1 MNYKFKLNQTVYII
15 LLLVFT
21 FGVLL
26 ELTRSEYVLRYHPG
40 TSEKAEVN
48 VIPLPEKLKAS
59 LKQETYLVLN
69 NSNSTDSMKLKDNI
83 LQTLRY
89 MHKYGEEMNV
99 TSFPKELKKYS
110 GIIITF
116 EELDLIPDLIALED
130 YVEHGGSVFFAIRP
144 GINDG
149 LFRLYRK
156 LGLYE
161 VGGFTEASGIELTS
175 NILIKQKGLVIN
187 DDTIIN
193 SSLAIGLESRSKVHA
208 RSVNN
213 IPLLWDVPYQKGRF
227 IIFNGT
233 MLDSKVNRGLIVGSL
248 SLMKEDF
255 IYPILNMK
263 LANIDDFPA
272 PVPEGYNQQIVQE
285 HDMSTETFYR
295 KIWWP
300 FIQGGAK
307 EFDVKYAGFLI
318 QAYNDRVNGPFSAD
332 PGEQLE
338 TLISY
343 GRELLKMGGEIGI
356 HGYNHQ
362 SLTIDA
368 QRVSHLGY
376 NEWNSQ
382 DEMEEA
388 LEELHQ
394 YVKKAFPK
402 IKVKS
407 YVPPS
412 NIIDEYGLNAIRSAI
427 PEINVISSLYIE
439 EEENERNFVQEFIN
453 DGEFTHLPR
462 ITSGYAY
469 SNQTKWAIANSLT
482 SIGVFSHF
490 IHPDD
495 ILDEERTSAKTWGE
509 LSQEYNSMLRDLKI
523 NYPWLRSM
531 LPSEAADWIERYS
544 NVTIYTEKTD
554 QKLRVYSDS
563 FSEEAYFV
571 FRTNKK
577 ITNMKD
583 CTIKKIEDGVYLV
596 TGHKEIFEIGLME

>member
-15 LLLVFT
+15 LLFVFT

-48 VIPLPEKLKAS
+48 VIPLPKKLKAS
-59 LKQETYLVLN
+59 LKQEMYLVLKN
-69 NSNSTDSMKLKDNI
+69 PDSTDSMKLKDNI

-99 TSFPKELKKYS
+99 SSFPKELKNYS

-116 EELDLIPDLIALED
+116 EELDLIPDLIALEE

-161 VGGFTEASGIELTS
+161 VGGFTEANGIELTS

-272 PVPEGYNQQIVQE
+272 PVPEGYNQQIVKE
-285 HDMSTETFYR
+285 HDMSTEAFYR

-300 FIQGGAK
+300 FIQDGAK
-307 EFDVKYAGFLI
+307 KYDVKYAGYMI
-318 QAYNDRVNGPFSAD
+318 QTYNDRVQPPYTD
-332 PGEQLE
+332 ETGEQLE

-343 GRELLKMGGEIGI
+343 GRELLKMGGEIGV

-362 SLTIDA
+362 SLTTESE
-368 QRVSHLGY
+368 RVSHLGY
-376 NEWNSQ
+376 NVWESQ
-382 DEMEEA
+382 DDMEEA
-388 LEELHQ
+388 LEELSE
-394 YVKKAFPK
+394 YMNKAFPNMT
-402 IKVKS
+402 VKS

-412 NIIDEYGLNAIRSAI
+412 NIIDNFGLSAI
-427 PEINVISSLYIE
+427 TSTIPTINVISSLYREDE
-439 EEENERNFVQEFIN
+439 ERRAFIQEFTH
-453 DGEFTHLPR
+453 DGKFVHLPR
-462 ITSGYAY
+462 ITDGYAY
-469 SNQTKWAIANSLT
+469 SNQTKWTIANSLT

-495 ILDEERTSAKTWGE
+495 ILDEERTSEKTWGE

-531 LPSEAADWIERYS
+531 LPSEAADWIEWYS
-544 NVTIYTEKTD
+544 NITIYTEKTD

-563 FSEEAYFV
+563 FSGEVFFV
-571 FRTNKK
+571 FRTNKN
-577 ITNMKD
+577 ITSMKD

-596 TGHKEIFEIGLME
+596 TGYKEIFEIGLME